1 MRMMRFAPLLA
12 MLAALLGGCASTPP
26 QVPIS
31 LSSQAVASGNGRIGV
46 VMKKLPAVDTSLP
59 GAGCLLCLAAASIA
73 NAQVTTFAKTLPYED
88 LPRLKQDIAA
98 LLRKKG
104 ADVVVIE
111 EDLKIDALPKTG
123 SKAAGFATVEFAS
136 FKAKYAIDRLLV
148 LEIDLLGF
156 ERTYS
161 AYIPTSDPKAVLRGR
176 GYLVNLASNAY
187 EWYLPVT
194 ITRSSDG
201 PWDEPP
207 KFPGLSNAYF
217 QTVELGRDTFL
228 QPFGK

>member
-1 MRMMRFAPLLA
+1 MRMKCLAPLVA
-12 MLAALLGGCASTPP
+12 VLAALLGGCASTPP
-26 QVPIS
+26 QMPIA
-31 LSSQAVASGNGRIGV
+31 LSSQAVATGSGRIGV
-46 VMKKLPAVDTSLP
+46 AMKQLPPVDTSLP

-73 NAQVTTFAKTLPYED
+73 NGQVTSFAKKLPYEE
-88 LPRLKQDIAA
+88 LPKLKQDVAA

-123 SKAAGFATVEFAS
+123 SKVPNVSPIDFAS
-136 FKAKYAIDRLLV
+136 LKTKYAIDRLLV
-148 LEIDLLGF
+148 LEVDLLGF

-176 GYLVNLASNAY
+176 GYLVNLASNTY

-194 ITRSSDG
+194 IFRSSEG

-217 QTVELGRDTFL
+217 QTLELGRDTFL